1 MAELLLIDPNK
12 LTETTILG
20 GNVDFDKYRFCVLD
34 TQIRVI
40 EPLLGTE
47 LYEKIK
53 TDYQAETLTGL
64 YLELFN
70 DYLTP
75 ILKFGSVATYLSIAS
90 YMVDN
95 GGIFKHAPENK
106 EIVSV
111 SEVSGLV
118 QTYNSHCD
126 LHIIRFEKWIRQ
138 NLLPEYKTHQDK
150 VNASKDLRTKFGW
163 KL

>member
-1 MAELLLIDPNK
+1 MAELLLIDPN
-12 LTETTILG
+12 TMTDTTILG

-34 TQIRVI
+34 TQLRVV

-47 LYEKIK
+47 LYDKIK
-53 TDYQAETLTGL
+53 TDFEAGTLDGL
-64 YLELFN
+64 YLEMFN
-70 DYLTP
+70 DYIKP
-75 ILKFGSVATYLSIAS
+75 ILKFSSVASYLEIAS

-106 EIVSV
+106 EQVAV

-118 QTYNSHCD
+118 QKYNGISD
-126 LHIIRFEKWIRQ
+126 MFIIRFEKWIRR
-138 NLLPEYKTHQDK
+138 NLLPEYKTSQDE
-150 VNASKDLRTKFGW
+150 VNAVQNLRTKMGW